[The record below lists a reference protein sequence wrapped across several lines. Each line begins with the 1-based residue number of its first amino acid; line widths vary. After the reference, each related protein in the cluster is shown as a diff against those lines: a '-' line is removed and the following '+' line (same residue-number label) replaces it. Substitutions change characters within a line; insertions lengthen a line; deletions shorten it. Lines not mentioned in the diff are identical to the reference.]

1 MTATR
6 GRVLI
11 INVRDAPD
19 REGSQ
24 YDYKNLEE
32 MFGKLGFIVSNLSDD
47 KAWTAQVTIDIQ
59 TCTYYSRLKRNSDDR
74 TLQVLNPV

>member
-24 YDYKNLEE
+24 YDYQNLKV
-32 MFGKLGFIVSNLSDD
+32 MFGKFGFIVSNLSND
-47 KAWTAQVTIDIQ
+47 KAWKAEVTIDIQ
-59 TCTYYSRLKRNSDDR
+59 TC
-74 TLQVLNPV
+74 

>member
-32 MFGKLGFIVSNLSDD
+32 MFRKLGFIVSNLSGD
-47 KAWTAQVTIDIQ
+47 KDWTAEVII
-59 TCTYYSRLKRNSDDR
+59 SVNL
-74 TLQVLNPV
+74 